1 MSTDHSL
8 RLFFALLPDAK
19 IASRMN
25 RMSKTLSLSCH
36 GRAMTRHS
44 LHLTLAFLG
53 ETPAERLE
61 SLIAIGLQ
69 VSILSGC
76 TMSLT
81 RLTRLNRS
89 IVCLEPDVIPP
100 ELMSLYDSITSALLA
115 DHFPVEQRRFRPH
128 ITLVRRVSPTAPVDK
143 VLRTA
148 IAYPVRELALMSS
161 DRRSDGS
168 QYHALA
174 RWTLG
179 LAALPV
185 SRETYSDR
193 P

>member
-1 MSTDHSL
+1 M
-8 RLFFALLPDAK
+8 A
-19 IASRMN
+19 
-25 RMSKTLSLSCH
+25 
-36 GRAMTRHS
+36 RHS

-53 ETPAERLE
+53 ETPAERIE

-69 VSILSGC
+69 VSALSGC
-76 TMSLT
+76 DMALT
-81 RLTRLNRS
+81 RLTRMNRS
-89 IVCLEPDVIPP
+89 IICLEPDVVPP
-100 ELMSLYDSITSALLA
+100 ELISLYDSITSALRQ

-128 ITLVRRVSPTAPVDK
+128 ITLVRRASLTAPADK
-143 VLRTA
+143 VLRAA
-148 IAYPVRELALMSS
+148 ISYPVRELALMSS

-174 RWTLG
+174 RWRLG